1 MKVIQNC
8 FLLISIFL
16 INISLQTDVSTFA
29 NYEIIQQTKIEVNFN
44 VDFKQ
49 KIINGIEKIYFKA
62 LEDGEVIVLD
72 TKALIIHSV
81 IDSETG
87 DELDFIVDDYYK
99 LESHGVPL
107 KIYKEYIKDDYV
119 SILINYSTTKDG
131 MAIDWLNPEQTSS
144 KKYPFMY
151 SQCQSILGRELI
163 PIQDTPAVKMPVSVS
178 ITVEKPLLGIV
189 AGIYQTEI
197 DNGNTTTYFYEMK
210 VPIPSYLIAIAAGD
224 IAKKNISDRCNVYAE
239 KEVVEKAAHEFE
251 DTEKFVELA
260 EAYISPYEWGEY
272 NILVL
277 PPSFPFGGMENP
289 TLTFVTPALIAG
301 DKSLASVIAHEISH
315 SWSGNLVTNEN
326 WADFWL
332 NEGFTMFIQRKIIEY
347 FQDLDMAKLD
357 AMVGLSELR
366 DDIISFG
373 ESKSFTSL
381 QPYLIGRNP
390 EDCFNKIP
398 YEKGFNLLYYL
409 ETLVNTEFNDVYKF
423 RKFMRSYFAHFKY
436 GVVKYDD
443 FRNYFEQFIKTEDET
458 IAKKILDQIDWDKWV
473 NAPGFL
479 PKENNFTN
487 NYAIEIDNM
496 VKLFYENKLPENF
509 VETFKGWFTLLKQ
522 NFLNKIKETDTE
534 LTDEQLTYLSDT
546 LNLKKGYNAEVDVLY
561 FQIVLIHGKV
571 IKDDVKEAL
580 IEYLGKYGRMSYLR
594 PIYSAWYKRDKE
606 SALKT
611 LDKYRSFYHTTAIKY
626 IELDLKAIG

>member
-1 MKVIQNC
+1 
-8 FLLISIFL
+8 
-16 INISLQTDVSTFA
+16 
-29 NYEIIQQTKIEVNFN
+29 
-44 VDFKQ
+44 
-49 KIINGIEKIYFKA
+49 
-62 LEDGEVIVLD
+62 
-72 TKALIIHSV
+72 
-81 IDSETG
+81 
-87 DELDFIVDDYYK
+87 
-99 LESHGVPL
+99 
-107 KIYKEYIKDDYV
+107 
-119 SILINYSTTKDG
+119 
-131 MAIDWLNPEQTSS
+131 
-144 KKYPFMY
+144 
-151 SQCQSILGRELI
+151 
-163 PIQDTPAVKMPVSVS
+163 
-178 ITVEKPLLGIV
+178 
-189 AGIYQTEI
+189 
-197 DNGNTTTYFYEMK
+197 
-210 VPIPSYLIAIAAGD
+210 
-224 IAKKNISDRCNVYAE
+224 
-239 KEVVEKAAHEFE
+239 
-251 DTEKFVELA
+251 
-260 EAYISPYEWGEY
+260 
-272 NILVL
+272 
-277 PPSFPFGGMENP
+277 MENP

-332 NEGFTMFIQRKIIEY
+332 NEGFTMFIQRKIIQY

>member
-1 MKVIQNC
+1 
-8 FLLISIFL
+8 
-16 INISLQTDVSTFA
+16 
-29 NYEIIQQTKIEVNFN
+29 
-44 VDFKQ
+44 
-49 KIINGIEKIYFKA
+49 
-62 LEDGEVIVLD
+62 
-72 TKALIIHSV
+72 
-81 IDSETG
+81 
-87 DELDFIVDDYYK
+87 
-99 LESHGVPL
+99 
-107 KIYKEYIKDDYV
+107 
-119 SILINYSTTKDG
+119 
-131 MAIDWLNPEQTSS
+131 
-144 KKYPFMY
+144 MY

-239 KEVVEKAAHEFE
+239 KEVVEKAAREFE

-332 NEGFTMFIQRKIIEY
+332 NEGFTMFIQRKIIQY

-423 RKFMRSYFAHFKY
+423 RKFMRSYFEHFKY

-496 VKLFYENKLPENF
+496 VKLFYENKLPDNF

-534 LTDEQLTYLSDT
+534 LTVEQLTYLSDT
-546 LNLKKGYNAEVDVLY
+546 LNLN
-561 FQIVLIHGKV
+561 
-571 IKDDVKEAL
+571 
-580 IEYLGKYGRMSYLR
+580 
-594 PIYSAWYKRDKE
+594 
-606 SALKT
+606 
-611 LDKYRSFYHTTAIKY
+611 
-626 IELDLKAIG
+626 